1 MLKKISKIEKKSI
14 AQKSKTAEEVVK
26 KPERYL
32 EGIGRRKTAIARVR
46 IYPKYPTAHKYDIVV
61 NDKNFSEYFRT
72 KKLTDIA
79 IASFSGIKTDF
90 KTSAF
95 VFGGGIKAQAE
106 AVRLGMARALVAL
119 NPIWRSKLKGLGYL
133 KRDPRMVE
141 TKKFGF
147 RKARRPQQWR
157 KR

>member
-1 MLKKISKIEKKSI
+1 MLSKISKTEKK
-14 AQKSKTAEEVVK
+14 AVVK
-26 KPERYL
+26 KTKSDEIVAKKPDRYL

-46 IYPKYPTAHKYDIVV
+46 IYPKYPTAHKYDILV
-61 NDKNFSEYFRT
+61 NDKIFVEYFKT

-79 IASFSGIKTDF
+79 IASFLGIKTDF
-90 KTSAF
+90 KTSVK
-95 VFGGGIKAQAE
+95 VFGGGINAQAE

-119 NPIWRSKLKGLGYL
+119 NPIWRSRLKGLGYL